1 MEKAGKKR
9 QQRGIVRSLL
19 IFVLTMI
26 ILFVLFS
33 KNQDTYRPIT
43 NLAILNLI
51 ARVVIMCILFNYS
64 DTFLKIGAFLFAY
77 AKIFGIVSV
86 IFSNTGIFE
95 IEMILEI
102 IGIVMIVAT
111 LFLLSKNVLGDQLFK
126 LAFSDSLTGLMN
138 RHAFL
143 SQTRRVLK
151 ILSERNKTAA
161 VIYIDLN
168 RFKSVN
174 DHHGHHIG
182 DQVLETIGRR
192 IKSMVRKGD
201 LVARLGGDEFVFF
214 LSDSNEKIAEEVV
227 KRIIDKISCPIVIDG
242 VQFCLGVSA
251 GIAIFPKDG
260 KTVDELIKSADKAMY
275 RAKNMENNYM
285 FSSEIQQI

>member
-1 MEKAGKKR
+1 MEKAGEKR

-26 ILFVLFS
+26 ILFALFS
-33 KNQDTYRPIT
+33 KNQGTYRPIT

-51 ARVVIMCILFNYS
+51 VRITIMCILFNYS

-77 AKIFGIVSV
+77 AKIFGVVSV
-86 IFSNTGIFE
+86 FFSNTGIFE
-95 IEMILEI
+95 IEMILEV
-102 IGIVMIVAT
+102 IGIVMIVAS

-143 SQTRRVLK
+143 SQTRRILK
-151 ILSERNKTAA
+151 ILSERNKAAA

-168 RFKSVN
+168 RFKFVN
-174 DHHGHHIG
+174 DRHGHHIG

-275 RAKNMENNYM
+275 RAKNMDSNYM
-285 FSSEIQQI
+285 FSSEIQQV